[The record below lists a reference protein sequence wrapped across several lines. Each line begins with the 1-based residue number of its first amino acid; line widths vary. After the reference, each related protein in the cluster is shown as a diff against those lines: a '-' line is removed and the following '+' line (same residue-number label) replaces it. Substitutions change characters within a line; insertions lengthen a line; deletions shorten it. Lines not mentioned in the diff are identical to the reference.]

1 MPRAIALG
9 QLKTRALRLTG
20 LSGSQFDSGS
30 ELTDLA
36 NTHIP
41 EVLASLS
48 EASPPDYQSKTF
60 QIVTTAGTLAYSLTN
75 YVSDFGW
82 LSEVYALGAPDS
94 SGVQQRL
101 PIHPVNPRERLVYAA
116 PGGVCT
122 VEIEYTPLPPTLTDD
137 NDTIDG
143 LFGYDELV
151 VSLMARDMCIK
162 QRQDFAGIQTK
173 IDELRARISREATNR
188 DKGRP
193 RYIPAG
199 GRYGRDRWW
208 YLPGSVGIVGYRLR
222 ADTIELYQPS
232 AMWW

>member
-41 EVLASLS
+41 EVLAALS
-48 EASPPDYQSKTF
+48 QASPPDYQSSTF
-60 QIVTTAGTLAYSLTN
+60 QITTTAGTLAYSIAS
-75 YVSDFGW
+75 YVQDFGW
-82 LSEVYALGAPDS
+82 LSEVYSLGANDS
-94 SGVQQRL
+94 SGIPQRRA
-101 PIHPVNPRERLVYAA
+101 IRSINPRERIVYTA
-116 PGGVCT
+116 PGGVAT
-122 VEIEYTPLPPTLTDD
+122 VEIEYTPLPPTLVND
-137 NDTIDG
+137 NDTFDG

-173 IDELRARISREATNR
+173 IDELRARIRNEATNR
-188 DKGRP
+188 DKGQP
-193 RYIPAG
+193 RYIPG
-199 GRYGRDRWW
+199 GGTYGGRDRW
-208 YLPGSVGIVGYRLR
+208 YLPGSVGISGYRLR
-222 ADTIELYQPS
+222 GDTIELYQPS